1 MRIISEEL
9 IAGYPALEVRDFLR
23 RYRLTGF
30 SIEAAE
36 DALVISSRTATIFM
50 NKLKGL
56 GFVDEVGRDKWNGH
70 RAFVLTIKGQAL
82 ANASAARP
90 LHRKTAERLLAQFL
104 ERVQRVNN
112 TQEYVYRVEH
122 VVLFGSMLSDI
133 DRLGDV
139 DVAVQLQP
147 KIDKKDDA
155 FQEWGMARRRAAE
168 VKGRNFRG
176 VFDWAM
182 WPTHEVFLQLKARS
196 SGLSLH
202 DFCEVEKLPNVRY
215 KVLLGDPQ
223 LIAAKIVCGEAV

>member
-1 MRIISEEL
+1 MNIVFDEP

-30 SIEAAE
+30 YIEAAE
-36 DALVISSRTATIFM
+36 DALVLSHRTATIFM

-56 GFVDEVGRDKWNGH
+56 EFIEELDRDRWDGR
-70 RAFVLTIKGQAL
+70 RIFRLTIRGQAL

-90 LHRKTAERLLAQFL
+90 LRRKTAERVLTQFL

-112 TQEYVYRVEH
+112 AQEYVYRVEH
-122 VVLFGSMLSDI
+122 VVLFGSMLSDN

-139 DVAVQLQP
+139 DVAVELQP
-147 KIDKKDDA
+147 KVDESNA
-155 FQEWGMARRRAAE
+155 FQEWSMARRRAAE
-168 VKGRNFRG
+168 AKGRNFRG
-176 VFDWAM
+176 VFDWAT
-182 WPTHEVFLQLKARS
+182 WPSQEIFLQLKARS

-223 LIAAKIVCGEAV
+223 SISARIVSGEAV

>member
-1 MRIISEEL
+1 MRIVSDDV
-9 IAGYPALEVRDFLR
+9 IAGYSALEVRDFLR
-23 RYRLTGF
+23 RYRLTDF
-30 SIEAAE
+30 YIEAAE
-36 DALVISSRTATIFM
+36 DDLVLSPRTATIFM

-56 GFVDEVGRDKWNGH
+56 EFIEELARDRWDGR
-70 RAFVLTIKGQAL
+70 RVFRLTLKRQAL

-90 LHRKTAERLLAQFL
+90 LLRKTAERLLAQFL
-104 ERVQRVNN
+104 ERVQRVNG
-112 TQEYVYRVEH
+112 TEEYVYRVEH

-147 KIDKKDDA
+147 KVDKDDA
-155 FQEWGMARRRAAE
+155 FQEWSMARRRAAE
-168 VKGRNFRG
+168 AKGRNFRG

-182 WPTHEVFLQLKARS
+182 WPTQEIFLQLKARS

-223 LIAAKIVCGEAV
+223 SIAAKIVSGEAV